1 MSTVVD
7 FLSSAQGWNA
17 ACMVAAALVCVV
29 SVMLGR
35 KENRNLP
42 PGPPGWP
49 IIGNL
54 MQLGPLPHRTMAGW
68 CQKYGP
74 LVYCRLGSTPTITAS
89 SPQMIR
95 ELLWTQDETFASR
108 PRTTAGK
115 LMAYHDQNV
124 GLAPYDAH
132 WKLMRRICVEHLLTT
147 RRMEGF
153 QKSRAEEARDL
164 VQIMFKEAKAE
175 NTINMREHLGGYTMN
190 VVTRMLIGKRYFGTE
205 SMGEKEATDF
215 RELIHAA
222 IVLHGVFYIPDHVP
236 LLKWIDPN
244 GYRRLFKKMGTR
256 MDDYYS
262 YIVEEHRKRQ
272 RNGEV
277 VDGPKDFVDVLLGL
291 AGENSELHL
300 NDVEIKAL
308 IQDMV
313 VGGTDTA
320 SFTMEW
326 FMLEMIRNPKVM
338 RKVQAELD
346 SVLQKKA
353 TNKHLLEESDLA
365 SLDYL
370 RAAVKETFRIHPVG
384 GFLIPHES
392 IRDTKVAGYHVPK
405 GSLILINTHG
415 LGRNAAVWDNV
426 DEFRPERF
434 LRPEDKVHL
443 RDSEYRVI
451 PFGSGKRACP
461 GAQLGQSMLLLGLG
475 RLLHGFDWFPPPGT
489 SREDIDVMEAYG
501 LTTPPRT
508 PLRAVA
514 KARLDQS
521 FYSFH

>member
-1 MSTVVD
+1 
-7 FLSSAQGWNA
+7 
-17 ACMVAAALVCVV
+17 
-29 SVMLGR
+29 
-35 KENRNLP
+35 
-42 PGPPGWP
+42 
-49 IIGNL
+49 

-115 LMAYHDQNV
+115 LMAYHDQDV

-132 WKLMRRICVEHLLTT
+132 WKLMRRICVENLLTT

-164 VQIMFKEAKAE
+164 VETMLKEAKAG
-175 NTINMREHLGGYTMN
+175 NTINIREHLGGFTMN
-190 VVTRMLIGKRYFGTE
+190 VITRMLIGKRYFGTE
-205 SMGEKEATDF
+205 STGEKEATDI
-215 RELIHAA
+215 REL
-222 IVLHGVFYIPDHVP
+222 LHEAVALIGVFFIPDHVP
-236 LLKWIDPN
+236 LLKWMDPKS
-244 GYRRLFKKMGTR
+244 YRHQFKKIGKR

-262 YIVEEHRKRQ
+262 YIIEEHRKRQ
-272 RNGEV
+272 EV
-277 VDGPKDFVDVLLGL
+277 VDGPKDFVDVLLG
-291 AGENSELHL
+291 ENSEL

-338 RKVQAELD
+338 RKVQKEID
-346 SVLQKKA
+346 SVLEKKA
-353 TNKHLLEESDLA
+353 TNKHLVEESDLA

-370 RAAVKETFRIHPVG
+370 KAAVKETFRMHPVG

-392 IRDTKVAGYHVPK
+392 IRDTNVAGYHVPK

-415 LGRNAAVWDNV
+415 LGRNSAVWDNV

-434 LRPEDKVHL
+434 LRTDDKVHL

-475 RLLHGFDWFPPPGT
+475 RLFHGFDWYPPPGMST
-489 SREDIDVMEAYG
+489 GDIDVMEAYG

-514 KARLDQS
+514 KARLDES
-521 FYSFH
+521 FYCLH

>member
-7 FLSSAQGWNA
+7 FLSSAPGWNA
-17 ACMVAAALVCVV
+17 ACMVVAALVFVV
-29 SVMLGR
+29 LVMLGR

-115 LMAYHDQNV
+115 LMAYHDQDV

-132 WKLMRRICVEHLLTT
+132 WKLMRRICVENLLTT

-164 VQIMFKEAKAE
+164 VETMLKEAKAG
-175 NTINMREHLGGYTMN
+175 NTINMREHLGGFTMN
-190 VVTRMLIGKRYFGTE
+190 VITRMLIGKKYFGTE
-205 SMGEKEATDF
+205 STGEKEATDI
-215 RELIHAA
+215 REL
-222 IVLHGVFYIPDHVP
+222 LHEAVALIGVFFIPDHVP
-236 LLKWIDPN
+236 LLKWMDPK
-244 GYRRLFKKMGTR
+244 GYRHQFKKIGKR

-262 YIVEEHRKRQ
+262 YIIEEHRTRQ
-272 RNGEV
+272 EV
-277 VDGPKDFVDVLLGL
+277 VDGPKDFVDVLLG
-291 AGENSELHL
+291 ENSEL

-338 RKVQAELD
+338 RKVQEEID
-346 SVLQKKA
+346 SVLEKKV
-353 TNKHLLEESDLA
+353 TNKHLVEESDLA

-370 RAAVKETFRIHPVG
+370 KAAVKETFRMHPVG

-392 IRDTKVAGYHVPK
+392 IGDTKVAGYHVPK

-415 LGRNAAVWDNV
+415 LGRNTAVWDNV

-434 LRPEDKVHL
+434 LRTDDKVHL

-475 RLLHGFDWFPPPGT
+475 RLLRGFDWYPPPGMST
-489 SREDIDVMEAYG
+489 GDIDVMEAYG

-514 KARLDQS
+514 KSRLDER
-521 FYSFH
+521 FYSLH